1 MKKLL
6 LIAICCYL
14 TATALAQTATP
25 ILTVKGTAIDSV
37 TNKPLSYATVVLLD
51 AKTQQPV
58 KGSLTKDDGSFE
70 LKSVTGKAL
79 QLTIVSVGYKS
90 KLVNISGTDAEVN
103 VGKVFLS
110 ASSNALKEVSV
121 TAVRPILK
129 QEVDRIT
136 YDVQ

>member
-14 TATALAQTATP
+14 TATALAQTATQ

-37 TNKPLSYATVVLLD
+37 TSKPLSYATVVLLD

-58 KGSLTKDDGSFE
+58 KGGLTKDDGSFE
-70 LKSVTGKAL
+70 LKTVTGKAL
-79 QLTIVSVGYKS
+79 QLTIVSVGYKT

-110 ASSNALKEVSV
+110 AS
-121 TAVRPILK
+121 
-129 QEVDRIT
+129 
-136 YDVQ
+136 